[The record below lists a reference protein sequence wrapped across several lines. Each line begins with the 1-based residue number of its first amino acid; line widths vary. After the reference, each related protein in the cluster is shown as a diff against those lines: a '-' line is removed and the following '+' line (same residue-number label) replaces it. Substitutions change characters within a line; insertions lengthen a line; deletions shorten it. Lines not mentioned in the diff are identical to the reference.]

1 MWSITLCTIFVS
13 EKVPG
18 PFWGPFLYL
27 SHGPAS
33 SKNKK
38 NHGLKNSVPLSLL
51 LLKKLDVDLSISL
64 TRTKSNILLI

>member
-1 MWSITLCTIFVS
+1 MWSIALCTVFVY

-18 PFWGPFLYL
+18 PFCGPFLYL

-38 NHGLKNSVPLSLL
+38 NHGLKNPAPLSPLVE
-51 LLKKLDVDLSISL
+51 KV
-64 TRTKSNILLI
+64 